1 MTKSSTAGKQR
12 GKASSRSGS
21 SVSAK
26 GAPRSRSGAGINR
39 SANKAATPDGRQNL
53 RPGAPAPRVE
63 PSTRG
68 AKQWT
73 GGRSTKRKAR

>member
-1 MTKSSTAGKQR
+1 MAKSSTAGKRR
-12 GKASSRSGS
+12 GKPSARSGS
-21 SVSAK
+21 SVAAK
-26 GAPRSRSGAGINR
+26 GGPRGRGGVGVNR
-39 SANKAATPDGRQNL
+39 SAAKPATPDGRQNL

-73 GGRSTKRKAR
+73 GGRRNARKAD